1 MLFVQS
7 GLRLSLVIK
16 FNVPGFRGSNEV
28 NNSDVMA
35 ITINNV
41 KIKVKE
47 LMKFWHLARIQRSG
61 TAELAQ
67 NWVRHCSIEVKV

>member
-16 FNVPGFRGSNEV
+16 FNVPGFRGPNEV

-35 ITINNV
+35 ITINKV
-41 KIKVKE
+41 KEKVKE
-47 LMKFWHLARIQRSG
+47 LMKFWHSKNLKIRDYG
-61 TAELAQ
+61 T
-67 NWVRHCSIEVKV
+67 CSKLGTPLLN